1 MIETSNKDFQKDSAF
16 IYNLHIFFLFI
27 FDFFLKYAQVQSN
40 KKKSKK
46 NLDNPFVAELT
57 QNNAVGS
64 RLQIYVGLT
73 LRNTNQ

>member
-46 NLDNPFVAELT
+46 NLDN
-57 QNNAVGS
+57 AVGS